1 MVAITALTP
10 VGTGAVFAFV
20 AAAAAVA
27 AATVGAFTGLGLAF
41 IAVVAAATA
50 ALWSAIAFRVFRS
63 LSVKG
68 FPAFARAMASWARVR
83 SEGVNGSRRRRSIM
97 RTTARAMAAITAMTI
112 PYWASW
118 FIIVY
123 RIFFFYSRVLMN
135 IVALVLLVATVVLG
149 AFGVVFVIESVKRE
163 PGDRKRPAAYAVASF
178 FAAIV
183 LGLAATYVS
192 HVRAHKGYTYADYI
206 WSAPSASGRVRTGDA
221 MMTAMISSQST
232 AGTIA

>member
-1 MVAITALTP
+1 
-10 VGTGAVFAFV
+10 
-20 AAAAAVA
+20 
-27 AATVGAFTGLGLAF
+27 
-41 IAVVAAATA
+41 
-50 ALWSAIAFRVFRS
+50 
-63 LSVKG
+63 
-68 FPAFARAMASWARVR
+68 
-83 SEGVNGSRRRRSIM
+83 
-97 RTTARAMAAITAMTI
+97 
-112 PYWASW
+112 
-118 FIIVY
+118 
-123 RIFFFYSRVLMN
+123 MN

-206 WSAPSASGRVRTGDA
+206 WSAPSASGRVRAGDA